1 MKRAAKG
8 LIVFGAL
15 VVVALVGYAA
25 LRIVAARR
33 DGVSYVT
40 RPVSYADI
48 SSSVSETGTVNPV
61 NEVQVGSEVS
71 GTITALYADYNSVVR
86 QGEILAKLD
95 PTNFQAAVDSAAAS
109 LRLAKANLDNA
120 RNNAQKSKAQRDL
133 SELTLQRDQ
142 ELAKQS
148 LIAQSQID
156 TDRMAALASSL
167 DYQSSLGA
175 IEVAQTQVSVAQA
188 QLQQAQ
194 YNLQRTIV
202 TSPIDGVVLARSVS
216 VGQAVAA
223 SLQAPVLFV
232 LASSLSDM
240 QVDTAVDEADV
251 GSVKSGQAARITV
264 TAFPNVAFN
273 GTIKEVRV
281 DPTTVQ
287 NVVTY
292 DAVVSVHDTTG
303 RLLPGMTAQ
312 VTIETGSR
320 THVLSVPIAAL
331 LYRPSSTRANGA
343 STSRGAG
350 AFGSVGGFG
359 GLRGGRNGGSTGG
372 ELPVAGAP
380 GSRALIWVLRNGRP
394 APVQIT
400 IGLSDD
406 RNVEIASNELSAS
419 EQVIVAE
426 RTGASARRPT
436 GTAPAGTQPSP
447 GRPTGAQVR

>member
-1 MKRAAKG
+1 MKRAAKV
-8 LIVFGAL
+8 LIVVGAI
-15 VVVALVGYAA
+15 VLVGAVGYVA
-25 LRIVAARR
+25 LRIVTARR

-48 SSSVSETGTVNPV
+48 SSSVSETGTINPV
-61 NEVQVGSEVS
+61 YEVQVGSEVS
-71 GTITALYADYNSVVR
+71 GTVTALYADYNSLVH

-95 PTNFQAAVDSAAAS
+95 PTNFQAAVDSATAG
-109 LRLAKANLDNA
+109 LKLARANLDNA
-120 RNNAQKSKAQRDL
+120 RNNSQKSKAQRDL
-133 SELTLQRDQ
+133 AELTLKRDQ

-156 TDRMAALASSL
+156 SDKTTALAANL

-175 IEVAQTQVSVAQA
+175 VEVAQTQVSVAQA

-194 YNLQRTIV
+194 YNLQRTII

-264 TAFPNVAFN
+264 TAFPNIVFN

-281 DPTTVQ
+281 EPTTVQ

-320 THVLSVPIAAL
+320 SHVPSVPIAAL
-331 LYRPSSTRANGA
+331 LYRPSSVRANGA
-343 STSRGAG
+343 SPSRGAG
-350 AFGSVGGFG
+350 ALGGGGFG
-359 GLRGGRNGGSTGG
+359 GLHGGRNGGTGG
-372 ELPVAGAP
+372 GEVPVAGAP
-380 GSRALIWVLRNGRP
+380 GSRALVWVLRDGRP
-394 APVQIT
+394 TPVQIS

-406 RNVEIASNELSAS
+406 RNVEVTSNELRISDP
-419 EQVIVAE
+419 VIVAE
-426 RTGASARRPT
+426 RTGASARRPSR
-436 GTAPAGTQPSP
+436 TAPTESQPSQ
-447 GRPTGAQVR
+447 GRPSGASVR